1 MFKRILI
8 PLDGSLRAERAL
20 PIAARIARASEG
32 TIYLLR
38 VTDLKIGYGPYF
50 ALPSPYLER
59 ARKTELA
66 SAKQYLA
73 HVAQTEELAGL
84 KVKTEAIAG
93 TPAETIH
100 LYEHES
106 QADLVVMCSRGY
118 TGFKRWASGSVTH
131 NVARCSK
138 VPVLVLREVSRQ
150 AIDKYVEQHPW
161 RALVALDGTPLAETA
176 LIPALQLI
184 TAMASPLGRAE
195 LHLIRVVSLP
205 PRADEEREQAL
216 MRREQVV
223 AAASSYLTAI
233 TTRLKNE
240 PLNRLGVEISWSV
253 AEQKDVAQ
261 TLIREAELGE
271 NNVTFEEY
279 DLIAMATHGS
289 SGWQRL
295 VHGSV
300 TERILDGTKLPLLIV
315 APGEKNVP
323 TVTAQQRLAQ
333 PVKR

>member
-1 MFKRILI
+1 MFKRILV

-32 TIYLLR
+32 TISLLR
-38 VTDLKIGYGPYF
+38 VTDLKIGYGPYL

-73 HVAQTEELAGL
+73 RVAQADKLAGL
-84 KVKTEAIAG
+84 KVITEAIAG

-118 TGFKRWASGSVTH
+118 TGFKRWASGSVAH

-138 VPVLVLREVSRQ
+138 VPVLVLREVSQQ
-150 AIDKYVEQHPW
+150 AIDKHVDPQHPW
-161 RALVALDGTPLAETA
+161 RAMVALDGTPLAETA
-176 LIPALQLI
+176 LLPALQLI
-184 TAMASPLGRAE
+184 AAMASPQARAE
-195 LHLIRVVSLP
+195 LHLIRVVSVLP
-205 PRADEEREQAL
+205 CAEEEREQAL
-216 MRREQVV
+216 KRREQIV
-223 AAASSYLTAI
+223 AAAASYLAAI
-233 TTRLKNE
+233 TTRLKSE
-240 PLNRLGVEISWSV
+240 PLNRRGVEISWSV
-253 AEQKDVAQ
+253 AEQKDVAH

-279 DLIAMATHGS
+279 DLIAIATHGGS
-289 SGWQRL
+289 AWQRL
-295 VHGSV
+295 MHGSV

-315 APGEKNVP
+315 APREGV
-323 TVTAQQRLAQ
+323 AHARAAHLSLAQ
-333 PVKR
+333 PIK